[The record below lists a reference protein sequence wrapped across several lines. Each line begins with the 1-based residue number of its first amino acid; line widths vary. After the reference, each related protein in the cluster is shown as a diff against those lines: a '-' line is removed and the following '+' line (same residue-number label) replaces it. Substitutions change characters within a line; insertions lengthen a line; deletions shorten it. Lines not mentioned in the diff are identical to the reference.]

1 MIVLVPLSR
10 FRVNYEVAAGR
21 PFSQFE
27 RLILRAIREG
37 ASELSELQDTFQVHP
52 RLLIEGL
59 VTLTHAGWVAIGGPG
74 HEGFVLT
81 SGGEEAATSDQPPST
96 TEVASRQAFVVM
108 ERLSGALI
116 ANSEVR
122 FASRRE
128 LRDVWDQAIRLGTE
142 VTDNKL
148 DEGQVQ
154 HLLPRRQGEWLRW
167 IGPIDML
174 TKGANWLPVSV
185 NVRGEEI
192 VGLPDTWAPRLQ
204 RAILERA
211 REVESTTFANRSAK
225 LVELP
230 VIRQKHPRTASDKKD
245 PGVLHLPE
253 VTRSIAVSQDDFCF
267 TFSEHEDVIV
277 RAMNEARSS
286 LFVASPRPNTER
298 LELLRVHIETALGRG
313 VNVDLLFG
321 EAEGGDPEFRAVSDW
336 CNKTAY
342 HARQG
347 NGGDLRFSRQ
357 ASKFFGNILLWD
369 GPGGFTACVGSYN
382 WLALSAGQRESSI
395 PQDIT
400 MRISEPGV
408 VATLA
413 RCAVG
418 SWSGVET
425 EALSSTADRWR
436 GIAAELDMKSSQEST
451 NDVNARIRVVLDG
464 DHQMLVDNCGTSAHA
479 RVFVASN
486 DLGTLSKILSI
497 DVNTD
502 LGAPVVGIDIVYAR
516 SDRDEA
522 WISDVSY
529 RLGEM
534 GGSLRRV
541 EGFHGE
547 VLITD
552 GTVCITS
559 YKFLSAVSGARS
571 SGAREIGVVIEG
583 EQVVDWLWRKL
594 RSQLVEGAG

>member
-1 MIVLVPLSR
+1 MIILVPLSR
-10 FRVNYEVAAGR
+10 FRITYEVAAGR

-37 ASELSELQDTFQVHP
+37 ASELSELRDAFQVHP

-81 SGGEEAATSDQPPST
+81 SGGQEAATSDQPPST
-96 TEVASRQAFVVM
+96 TEVASRHAIVIM
-108 ERLSGALI
+108 ERISGGLI

-128 LRDVWDQAIRLGTE
+128 LRDVWDQAIRLGPE

-185 NVRGEEI
+185 DARTQEI
-192 VGLPDTWAPRLQ
+192 VGLPDSWIPKLQ
-204 RAILERA
+204 KAILERA
-211 REVESTTFANRSAK
+211 READKTK
-225 LVELP
+225 LVSESEKSIELP
-230 VIRQKHPRTASDKKD
+230 PIRQKHARAASDEKE
-245 PGVLHLPE
+245 PGGLRLPE
-253 VTRSIAVSQDDFCF
+253 MSRPTAVSQDDFCF
-267 TFSEHEDVIV
+267 TFSEHEDLIA
-277 RAMNEARSS
+277 RAMNEAQSS
-286 LFVASPRPNTER
+286 LFVASPRPNVGR
-298 LELLRVHIETALGRG
+298 LEALRGYIERALGQG
-313 VNVDLLFG
+313 INVDLLFG
-321 EAEGGDPEFRAVSDW
+321 ETEGGDPEFRHVSDW
-336 CNKTAY
+336 CSRVAY
-342 HARQG
+342 HAGQENRG
-347 NGGDLRFSRQ
+347 SLRFSRQ
-357 ASKFFGNILLWD
+357 PSKFRGNLLLWD
-369 GPGGFTACVGSYN
+369 GPGGFVACVGSYN
-382 WLALSAGQRESSI
+382 WLALSARQGESSI
-395 PQDIT
+395 PQDMT
-400 MRISEPGV
+400 MRISEPGI

-413 RCAVG
+413 RCAIG

-436 GIAAELDMKSSQEST
+436 GIAAELDMKSSLDST
-451 NDVNARIRVVLDG
+451 MDFNARIRVVLDS
-464 DHQMLVDNCGTSAHA
+464 DHQMFVDDCGSSAQE
-479 RVFVASN
+479 RIFVASN
-486 DLGTLSKILSI
+486 ELETLSKILSI
-497 DVNTD
+497 DANTD
-502 LGAPVVGIDIVYAR
+502 LKASAGIDIVYER
-516 SDRDEA
+516 SDRDET

-541 EGFHGE
+541 DCFQGE

-552 GTVCITS
+552 GTLCMTS
-559 YKFLSAVSGARS
+559 YKILSAASGAG
-571 SGAREIGVVIEG
+571 SGGVREIGVVIESQ
-583 EQVVDWLWRKL
+583 QVVDWVWRKL
-594 RSQLVEGAG
+594 RSELI